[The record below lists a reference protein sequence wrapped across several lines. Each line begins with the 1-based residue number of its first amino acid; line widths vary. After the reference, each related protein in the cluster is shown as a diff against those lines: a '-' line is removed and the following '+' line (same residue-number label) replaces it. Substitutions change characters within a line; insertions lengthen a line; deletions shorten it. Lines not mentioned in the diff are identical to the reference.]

1 MEFWYGLYGMQSP
14 RVHPRAWAGLYGE
27 VVEHAE
33 RAEALGFDSFWLTE
47 HHFWYDGYCPSLLP
61 VLAAVARRT
70 SRIGIGT
77 GCSLLGLHDP
87 LRDAEEKASLD
98 VLSNGRLIL
107 GLAPGY
113 RVEEF
118 EGLGIEK
125 KTRGKRFYEAVT
137 VMKKAFSGERFSHR
151 GEFFD
156 YCDLHLEPAPLQR
169 PHPPIWV
176 GANRSPV
183 QARNIGRHGLGFWE
197 GPSMS
202 LETFRAN
209 AAAYRKAAREAGVPE
224 SCVKVA
230 LFRDVCIAETREEA
244 ERIMNE
250 DLLPM
255 YEEQYVAY
263 GYVPKASGGRQA
275 LLAHPVFREI
285 VEASFV
291 GTPAQI
297 VRKIEAYRA
306 AVPFDH
312 FMPRIMHISQKEDR
326 LFRQMEL
333 FAREVIPHFGGAS

>member
-14 RVHPRAWAGLYGE
+14 RVHPRSWAGLYGE
-27 VVEHAE
+27 VVEHAVQ
-33 RAEALGFDSFWLTE
+33 AEALGFDSFWLTE

-61 VLAAVARRT
+61 VLAAIARRT

-87 LRDAEEKASLD
+87 LRDAEDKASLD
-98 VLSNGRLIL
+98 ILSNGRLIL

-118 EGLGIEK
+118 EGLDIDK
-125 KTRGKRFYEAVT
+125 KTRGKRFYEAIQ
-137 VMKKAFSGERFSHR
+137 VMKKAFSGENFTHR
-151 GEFFD
+151 GTFFD
-156 YCDLHLEPAPLQR
+156 YRNLRLEPVPVQR

-176 GANRSPV
+176 GANRSQT

-202 LETFRAN
+202 LETFKEN
-209 AAAYRKAAREAGVPE
+209 AAVYKTAAREAGVAE
-224 SCVKVA
+224 SDIKVA
-230 LFRDVCIAETREEA
+230 LFRDVCIAETQEEA
-244 ERIMNE
+244 QRIMDE

-263 GYVPKASGGRQA
+263 GYVPKASGSRRA
-275 LLAHPVFREI
+275 LLAHPVFQEI
-285 VEASFV
+285 IEASFV

-297 VRKIEAYRA
+297 ISKIEAYRA

-312 FMPRIMHISQKEDR
+312 FMPRIMHISQKKDR
-326 LFRQMEL
+326 LFQQMAL
-333 FAREVIPHFGGAS
+333 FAREVIPYFGRAS